1 MESSTSSSALLLHG
15 LACASPSKARPFF
28 VSPVSPSSPLSTS
41 ISINASSPRRLL
53 PHAPRAAGRGSDKD
67 NRVQELRVP
76 DSWLTPTGAAQV
88 RIHDSISVISFSL
101 VAALPGDCVI
111 LLQLP
116 ESCYAPAPVSGLLLA
131 QVYLHAI
138 CTVIEQGHLHL
149 STSYQESEWLRGT
162 LHKWLDDE
170 YCPEP
175 ANVDISNT
183 AARAYHESLT
193 AKQSDRGGLLLAQVY
208 LHAICTV
215 IEQGHLHLSTSYQE
229 SEWLRGTLHKWLD
242 DEYCPEP
249 ANVDIS
255 NTAARSYHESL
266 TAKQS
271 DVGEILMKM
280 VGDLQELSYQESFH
294 GAFSAANAAI
304 SFVNYLALR
313 WRWRWRWQV
322 VCSI

>member
-76 DSWLTPTGAAQV
+76 DSWLTPTGAAQ
-88 RIHDSISVISFSL
+88 
-101 VAALPGDCVI
+101 
-111 LLQLP
+111 
-116 ESCYAPAPVSGLLLA
+116 
-131 QVYLHAI
+131 
-138 CTVIEQGHLHL
+138 
-149 STSYQESEWLRGT
+149 
-162 LHKWLDDE
+162 
-170 YCPEP
+170 
-175 ANVDISNT
+175 
-183 AARAYHESLT
+183 
-193 AKQSDRGGLLLAQVY
+193 
-208 LHAICTV
+208 
-215 IEQGHLHLSTSYQE
+215 E

-294 GAFSAANAAI
+294 GAFSAANAAVRLI
-304 SFVNYLALR
+304 TQRMEPSAGE
-313 WRWRWRWQV
+313 
-322 VCSI
+322 